1 LILDIEL
8 MHHYTAEGHRT
19 LHTPCHHDTEVLQ
32 NDIPHEGLSQPFLLH
47 QILAFSALH
56 LAYLSPERRHKYL
69 IQASKHQGVAISTMN
84 SMLAKP
90 WDPEACHAL
99 YGTSIFLAISAFGTL
114 PSCDRYNTFQAIDSL
129 VDIFVLARGMN
140 TILRSSEEDIRKGP
154 LGKLMAGCDCEPAT
168 PSSYLAELMPQLKE
182 LLTQLD
188 EQTPDVSEDKRT
200 TLTETLGSLVETIQI
215 AGSNKRARSFLEQR
229 VIFGWPMRVPSTFL
243 SLLRNKDPLAMVVIS
258 HYCVLLKSGETKC
271 WYFEGWA
278 SVLMKPIVASVAGTP
293 WEELIKWSTET
304 IESMASK
311 TTESRNQYNRRY
323 RQDLA

>member
-1 LILDIEL
+1 

-32 NDIPHEGLSQPFLLH
+32 NDIPHEGLTQPFLLH

-56 LAYLSPERRHKYL
+56 LAYLSPECRHKYL
-69 IQASKHQGVAISTMN
+69 IQASQHQGVAISTMN
-84 SMLAKP
+84 SMLAKS

-114 PSCDRYNTFQAIDSL
+114 PSCDRYKTFQAIDGL

-140 TILRSSEEDIRKGP
+140 TILRSSEDDIRKGP

-168 PSSYLAELMPQLKE
+168 PSTYVAELIPQLKE
-182 LLTQLD
+182 LLTDLD
-188 EQTPDVSEDKRT
+188 KQTFDVTDDKRT
-200 TLTETLGSLVETIQI
+200 TLIETVGFLLETIEI

-243 SLLRNKDPLAMVVIS
+243 TLLRSKDPSAMVVIS
-258 HYCVLLKSGETKC
+258 YYCVLLQSGETKC

-293 WEELIKWSTET
+293 WKEYTKWSTEA
-304 IESMASK
+304 IGRMASM
-311 TTESRNQYNRRY
+311 TTQRPESTG
-323 RQDLA
+323 